1 MTKLTDIK
9 KKWEEYMVVTDPYI
23 VEVILGT
30 LIGNTIVQRDPLW
43 TMIVAPSSGGK
54 STFLAPTVACPSVHF
69 LDDLTEKSLLS
80 GYKVKGK
87 EMSLLKIIGSG
98 IICFSDFTA
107 ILSKNPMSKAE
118 ILAQLRLVYDGNF
131 TRRTG
136 TGEIKWSGKIGCI
149 AACTPDIYFQL
160 EGARSQGERNLYYWM
175 NQPTDDEIVFKQEQV
190 KMSSREISEA
200 MQPLYAEYIQ
210 GVIEFSQ
217 KYGVPDLKMEPEQ
230 IAEVNAAAKF
240 CVEAKATVHLDFK
253 TGKPDAIVN
262 KPGVGRDRKMFQ
274 TLLHALQLMEAYEK
288 DDYRLSATEVTETMV
303 KIVKKCAWSSVSR
316 ERRKILEILMRYDT
330 PMTASEI
337 GASDG
342 FGLQKE
348 GVEKYLYSL
357 HAVGLVAKST
367 DGNSFKWTIANETT
381 NAFVISLTGIEK
393 KELVRSEADELF
405 DNYESTV

>member
-1 MTKLTDIK
+1 MI
-9 KKWEEYMVVTDPYI
+9 VTDPYI
-23 VEVILGT
+23 IDVILA
-30 LIGNTIVQRDPLW
+30 TIIANSVVQREPVW

-54 STFLAPTVACPSVHF
+54 STYLAPAIACPNVHF

-107 ILSKNPMSKAE
+107 VLSKNPMSKNE

-131 TRRTG
+131 TKRTG

-160 EGARSQGERNLYYWM
+160 ESVRSQGERNLYYWM
-175 NQPTDDEIVFKQEQV
+175 NQPTDDEIVAKQEQV
-190 KMSSREISEA
+190 KMSSREISEE
-200 MQPLYAEYIQ
+200 MQPLYAEYIHS
-210 GVIEFSQ
+210 VIEFSGKQ
-217 KYGVPDLKMEPEQ
+217 GVPDLSMTVEQ
-230 IAEVNAAAKF
+230 IAEINAAAKF

-253 TGKPDAIVN
+253 SGKPDAMVN

-288 DDYRLSATEVTETMV
+288 DTVEGIVVTQTMV
-303 KIVKKCAWSSVSR
+303 EIVKKCAWSSVSR
-316 ERRKILEILMRYDT
+316 ERRKILEILTSRGRM
-330 PMTASEI
+330 MTASEI
-337 GASDG
+337 GASDN

-348 GVEKYLYSL
+348 GVEKYLHSL
-357 HAVGLVAKST
+357 FAVGLVQKDVSGNNHKWSIESEETKKFVCELSGVVRGKSLEMT
-367 DGNSFKWTIANETT
+367 PQD
-381 NAFVISLTGIEK
+381 
-393 KELVRSEADELF
+393 ADEEERLALIRDF
-405 DNYESTV
+405 